1 MVKLN
6 NVCLDRKTRQVH
18 LPENFPEDDNLL
30 GELYN
35 KASAKGYEDIM
46 IGYPAM
52 DSKSDI
58 GRFQFVTMDWF
69 DR

>member
-6 NVCLDRKTRQVH
+6 NICLDRETKQVH

-30 GELYN
+30 ETLFN

-46 IGYPAM
+46 IGYPVM
-52 DSKSDI
+52 DSSSNK
-58 GRFQFVTMDWF
+58 GRFVFVTTDWF

>member
-1 MVKLN
+1 MVTLN
-6 NVCLDRKTRQVH
+6 NVCLDYKTKQVH

-30 GELYN
+30 EELYN
-35 KASAKGYEDIM
+35 KAAQKGWEDIL

-52 DSKSDI
+52 SSSFDI

>member
-1 MVKLN
+1 MVTTN

-18 LPENFPEDDNLL
+18 LPVDFPEDDNLL
-30 GELYN
+30 ETLFN

-46 IGYPAM
+46 IGYPVI
-52 DSKSDI
+52 DSSSPK
-58 GRFQFVTMDWF
+58 GRFVFVTMDWF

>member
-1 MVKLN
+1 MVTTN

-18 LPENFPEDDNLL
+18 LPVDFPEDDALL
-30 GELYN
+30 ETLFN

-46 IGYPAM
+46 IGYPII
-52 DSKSDI
+52 DSSSPK
-58 GRFQFVTMDWF
+58 GRFVFVTMNWF

>member
-6 NVCLDRKTRQVH
+6 NICLDRETKQVH
-18 LPENFPEDDNLL
+18 LPENFPGDDNLL
-30 GELYN
+30 ETLFN

-46 IGYPAM
+46 IGYPVI
-52 DSKSDI
+52 DSSSDI
-58 GRFQFVTMDWF
+58 GRFQFVTMGWF

>member
-1 MVKLN
+1 MVITN

-18 LPENFPEDDNLL
+18 LPENFPADDALL
-30 GELYN
+30 ETLFN
-35 KASAKGYEDIM
+35 KASQKGWEDIM

-52 DSKSDI
+52 SSSSDI

>member
-1 MVKLN
+1 MVTTN

-18 LPENFPEDDNLL
+18 LPENFPENDVLL
-30 GELYN
+30 EELYN

-52 DSKSDI
+52 DSSSDI

>member
-6 NVCLDRKTRQVH
+6 NICLDSETKQVH
-18 LPENFPEDDNLL
+18 LPADFPEDDTLL
-30 GELYN
+30 EELYN
-35 KASAKGYEDIM
+35 KAAQKGWEDIM
-46 IGYPAM
+46 IGYPIM
-52 DSKSDI
+52 DSSSDI

>member
-18 LPENFPEDDNLL
+18 LPVDFPEDDVLL
-30 GELYN
+30 EELYN

-46 IGYPAM
+46 IGYPVM
-52 DSKSDI
+52 DSSSDI
-58 GRFQFVTMDWF
+58 GRFQFVTMGWF

>member
-1 MVKLN
+1 MVTTN

-18 LPENFPEDDNLL
+18 LPVDFPEDDVLL
-30 GELYN
+30 EELYN

-46 IGYPAM
+46 IGYPVM
-52 DSKSDI
+52 DSSSDI

>member
-6 NVCLDRKTRQVH
+6 NICLDHETKQVH

-30 GELYN
+30 EELYN
-35 KASAKGYEDIM
+35 KAAQKGWEDIM
-46 IGYPAM
+46 IGYPVM
-52 DSKSDI
+52 NISSDK
-58 GRFQFVTMDWF
+58 GRFVFVTMDWF